1 MIEGTYK
8 IHIFE
13 PPVRGDGAIIA
24 IHGGGWVLADVPM
37 SYKLFSKMALETNSI
52 VFAPDYRTAPEFKFP
67 QGLGSR
73 GLSGSGFRSVH
84 RSLIKLMSIV

>member
-37 SYKLFSKMALETNSI
+37 SYKLFSNMALETNSI

-67 QGLGSR
+67 QGPGS
-73 GLSGSGFRSVH
+73 SGIS
-84 RSLIKLMSIV
+84 

>member
-37 SYKLFSKMALETNSI
+37 SYQLFSNMALETNSI

-67 QGLGSR
+67 QGPGS
-73 GLSGSGFRSVH
+73 LNSSMAPENCQSEDP
-84 RSLIKLMSIV
+84 